1 MTCFSGYITAENSV
15 ASKSGMY
22 FTQLSGC
29 TISLLDDLT
38 KEDQTDYNE
47 CFDYLYTAA
56 QRNLKVDVQKKLAN
70 RFHIDKK
77 LITRETSEFK
87 ADFNTGNELAGV
99 KIKVT
104 LPKYARVHILSISM
118 IAEDVSPA
126 PTGEFF
132 IFKDDAD
139 GELLATIT
147 GEIEAGRN
155 RIDVYEEF
163 EHETLFIAYDPSG
176 LSLKQTKNL
185 YYPLDGG
192 VSGWNDLACT
202 FSCWFGGEGSVYHI
216 NGGGLNIKFIVYC
229 SMEKVLCENLPLF
242 GSALLYKLGIETMKE
257 RITSQK
263 VNRTTVLT
271 TERAAELLKVFT
283 DDYDEALDAATM
295 NLKMTEDPICF
306 LCKRTV
312 SVRTSL
318 P

>member
-1 MTCFSGYITAENSV
+1 MTCFSGYINPENSV
-15 ASKSGMY
+15 VSKSGMY
-22 FTQLSGC
+22 FTDLAGC

-38 KEDQTDYNE
+38 KEDQEDYNT

-87 ADFNTGNELAGV
+87 DDFNTGSELAGV
-99 KIKVT
+99 KIRVT
-104 LPKYARVHILSISM
+104 LPKYARIHILSIGM

-139 GELLATIT
+139 GELLSTVT
-147 GEIEAGRN
+147 GEIDAGRN
-155 RIDVYEEF
+155 TVDVYQEF
-163 EHETLFIAYDPSG
+163 EHDTLFIAYDPSE
-176 LSLKQTKNL
+176 LSLKKTKNL
-185 YYPLDGG
+185 YYPLDNGIN
-192 VSGWNDLACT
+192 GWADLACT
-202 FSCWFGGEGSVYHI
+202 FFCESGEGSVYHI
-216 NGGGLNIKFIVYC
+216 NGGGLNIKFILYC

-242 GSALLYKLGIETMKE
+242 GTALLYKLGIETMKE

-271 TERAAELLKVFT
+271 TERATELLKVFT
-283 DDYDEALDAATM
+283 DDYMEALDAATM

-306 LCKRTV
+306 SCKRTL